1 MDYPYFTAAPQPYQF
16 LGLPPTPAHTGSANS
31 DDFSNSPP
39 VRPIISQSQS
49 QSHTHSQ
56 FHTSQSLS
64 SSSSYPVPSLLT
76 YKPQDA
82 FEFQTFDT
90 FNAHFN
96 AAAAANNSLPVAKP
110 PTPLS
115 QHKSSV
121 SGSATQQN
129 TYEINNGDMNDDSMR
144 RGSNSDDDDNMTP
157 AQSRRKAQ
165 NRAAY
170 VLLFFLF
177 PFSIPLLPPYPE
189 PI

>member
-1 MDYPYFTAAPQPYQF
+1 
-16 LGLPPTPAHTGSANS
+16 
-31 DDFSNSPP
+31 
-39 VRPIISQSQS
+39 
-49 QSHTHSQ
+49 
-56 FHTSQSLS
+56 LS

-82 FEFQTFDT
+82 FEFQNFDT

-96 AAAAANNSLPVAKP
+96 AAAAANSGLPVAKP

-115 QHKSSV
+115 QHKGSV
-121 SGSATQQN
+121 SGSATQHN
-129 TYEINNGDMNDDSMR
+129 NYETNNGDMNDDSMR

-177 PFSIPLLPPYPE
+177 PPCSLLLNPSNTLHPANE
-189 PI
+189 PSANAKSATSKTSKPNSPSSKKQL